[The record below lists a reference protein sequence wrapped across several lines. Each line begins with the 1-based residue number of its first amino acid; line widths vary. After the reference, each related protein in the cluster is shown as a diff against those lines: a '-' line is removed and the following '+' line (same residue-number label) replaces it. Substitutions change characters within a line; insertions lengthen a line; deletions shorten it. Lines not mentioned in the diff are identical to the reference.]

1 MSKTILVVC
10 AHPDDVEL
18 SCAGTIKIL
27 TDEGHR
33 VVFIECTRAELSTR
47 GTPALRSQEAET
59 AAQILGV
66 LHRECLGLPDGA
78 IENTLDHVMPLV
90 GAIRQWRPSLMLIP
104 PPVERHPDH
113 EAVHAI
119 SRRAA
124 FLAGLARIETTRDGQ
139 SQGPW
144 RPTRMLCYQQ
154 QYDFPRH
161 ADVYVDI
168 THVFEAKMASIRAF
182 ASQFH
187 VPDAYASD
195 EPQTFISRPG
205 FIEEIEA
212 RARYFGGRIGAQYA
226 EGFLA
231 IEPLAVRSLVDLV

>member
-1 MSKTILVVC
+1 MSKTFMVVC

-18 SCAGTIKIL
+18 SCAGTVKIL
-27 TDEGHR
+27 TNDGHR
-33 VVFIECTRAELSTR
+33 VVFIECTHAELSTR
-47 GTPALRSQEAET
+47 GTPQLRAMEAAE
-59 AAQILGV
+59 AARILGV
-66 LHRECLGLPDGA
+66 DDRESLGLPDGA
-78 IENTLDHVMPLV
+78 IENKLEHVMPLV
-90 GAIRQWRPSLMLIP
+90 GSIRHWRPDVMLIP
-104 PPVERHPDH
+104 PPSERHPDH

-124 FLAGLARIETTRDGQ
+124 FLSGLARIETSRESVPQ
-139 SQGPW
+139 APW
-144 RPTRMLCYQQ
+144 RPKRMLCYQQ

-168 THVFEAKMASIRAF
+168 TEVFHEKMASIRAF

-187 VPDAYASD
+187 VPEAYSSD

-212 RARYFGGRIGAQYA
+212 RARYFGGRIGTQYA

-231 IEPLAVRSLVDLV
+231 VEPLAVKSLADLL

>member
-18 SCAGTIKIL
+18 SCAGTVRIL
-27 TDEGHR
+27 TNDGHR

-47 GTPALRSQEAET
+47 GTPQLRAVEAEA

-66 LHRECLGLPDGA
+66 HDRECLGFPDGA
-78 IENTLDHVMPLV
+78 IENTLERAMPLV
-90 GAIRQWRPSLMLIP
+90 GAIRHWRPDMMLIP

-124 FLAGLARIETTRDGQ
+124 FLAGLARIETSREGTPQ
-139 SQGPW
+139 SPW
-144 RPTRMLCYQQ
+144 RPARMLCYQQ

-168 THVFEAKMASIRAF
+168 TDVFHEKMASIRAF

-187 VPDAYASD
+187 VPDAYASE

-212 RARYFGGRIGAQYA
+212 RARYFGGRIGTQYA
-226 EGFLA
+226 EAFFA
-231 IEPLAVRSLVDLV
+231 VEPLAVRSLADLL

>member
-1 MSKTILVVC
+1 MSKTVLVVC

-27 TDEGHR
+27 TEEGHR
-33 VVFIECTRAELSTR
+33 VVFVECTRAELSTR
-47 GTPALRSQEAET
+47 GTPALRAQEAES

-66 LHRECLGLPDGA
+66 HHRECLGLPDGA
-78 IENTLDHVMPLV
+78 IDNVLDHVMPLV
-90 GAIRQWRPSLMLIP
+90 GSIRHWRPSLMLIP

-139 SQGPW
+139 PQDPW

-168 THVFEAKMASIRAF
+168 TATYEAKMASIRAF

-187 VPDAYASD
+187 VPGAYAAE
-195 EPQTFISRPG
+195 EPETFISRPG

-212 RARYFGGRIGAQYA
+212 RARYFGGRIGTTYA

-231 IEPLAVRSLVDLV
+231 VEPLAVRSLADLL